1 MLKNIQIE
9 NFALIDSLELDLQKN
24 LTMITG
30 ETGAG
35 KSILLGALGLILGNR
50 ADLSTIRDTSRKC
63 VVEAQFEIKS
73 LELKGFFT
81 EFDLDYEDV
90 SFLRREILPSGKS
103 RAFINDTPVTLAVMN
118 NIGKRLIDIHSQ
130 HQTLQLSKD
139 TFQAEVLNAFII
151 EATKNSKEPA
161 SSFLDSYKEELVN
174 FKNAQKELKKLQS
187 QEALLSKELDY
198 NNFLLE
204 ELESVNLDKI
214 DQTALEEENE
224 QLSNVETI
232 TEVFTEFNTSLSE
245 DDHGVLD
252 QLRQLQNRLQSISG
266 YSTNYASIRERLS
279 SVLLE
284 LEDVYEESSR
294 ESDKVEADPE
304 RQQQINTSLT
314 ILENL
319 YRKHQVGDVS
329 SLIKLRDE
337 LADKVFVSQ
346 GLDKK
351 IKTQEK
357 LLLESEK
364 NLLKISKVLHSLR
377 MKHKI
382 ALETEVLQVVVELG
396 MPDAQFKIELLPLAD
411 FGNFGQ
417 DLIQFTFTANKGS
430 QLLALDKAASGGELS
445 RLMLA
450 IKSILSRCKK
460 LPTIIFDEI
469 DTGVS
474 GVIATKMADI
484 MTVMSKEMQVMAITH
499 LPQIAAAGDDHL
511 IVRKVTD
518 KNMTYSTIQRLDK
531 VARLEEIAQMLSG
544 GTISNAARENARALL
559 N

>member
-1 MLKNIQIE
+1 
-9 NFALIDSLELDLQKN
+9 
-24 LTMITG
+24 
-30 ETGAG
+30 
-35 KSILLGALGLILGNR
+35 
-50 ADLSTIRDTSRKC
+50 
-63 VVEAQFEIKS
+63 
-73 LELKGFFT
+73 
-81 EFDLDYEDV
+81 
-90 SFLRREILPSGKS
+90 
-103 RAFINDTPVTLAVMN
+103 
-118 NIGKRLIDIHSQ
+118 
-130 HQTLQLSKD
+130 
-139 TFQAEVLNAFII
+139 
-151 EATKNSKEPA
+151 
-161 SSFLDSYKEELVN
+161 
-174 FKNAQKELKKLQS
+174 
-187 QEALLSKELDY
+187 
-198 NNFLLE
+198 
-204 ELESVNLDKI
+204 
-214 DQTALEEENE
+214 
-224 QLSNVETI
+224 
-232 TEVFTEFNTSLSE
+232 
-245 DDHGVLD
+245 
-252 QLRQLQNRLQSISG
+252 
-266 YSTNYASIRERLS
+266 
-279 SVLLE
+279 LE

-304 RQQQINTSLT
+304 RLQQINSSLT

-319 YRKHQVGDVS
+319 YRKHQVSDVS
-329 SLIKLRDE
+329 SLIQLRDE
-337 LADKVFVSQ
+337 LADKIFVSQ
-346 GLDKK
+346 GLGKK
-351 IKTQEK
+351 IKTQEN

-382 ALETEVLQVVVELG
+382 DLEAEVLQVVVELG

-474 GVIATKMADI
+474 GAIATKMANI

-518 KNMTYSTIQRLDK
+518 ENMTYSTIKRLDK
-531 VARLEEIAQMLSG
+531 IARLEEIAQMLSG

>member
-1 MLKNIQIE
+1 MLKKIQIE

-35 KSILLGALGLILGNR
+35 KSILLGALVLILGNR
-50 ADLSTIRDTSRKC
+50 ADLSAIRDTSRKC
-63 VVEAQFEIKS
+63 IVEAQFEITS
-73 LELKGFFT
+73 LGLKDLFQ
-81 EFDLDYEDV
+81 EFDLDYENV

-118 NIGKRLIDIHSQ
+118 NIGKRLVDIHSQ

-139 TFQAEVLNAFII
+139 TFQAEVLNAYII

-161 SSFLDSYKEELVN
+161 LLILDNYKRELVV

-204 ELESVNLDKI
+204 ELESVHLDKI

-245 DDHGVLD
+245 DDHGILD
-252 QLRQLQNRLQSISG
+252 QLRQLQNKLQSISS

-294 ESDKVEADPE
+294 EADKVEADPE
-304 RQQQINTSLT
+304 RLLQINTSLT

-319 YRKHQVGDVS
+319 YRKHQAVDVP
-329 SLIKLRDE
+329 SLIQLRDE

-346 GLDKK
+346 GLEKK

-357 LLLESEK
+357 LLQESEK
-364 NLLKISKVLHSLR
+364 SLLKISKVLHDLR
-377 MKHKI
+377 IKHKVS
-382 ALETEVLQVVVELG
+382 LEQEIIQVVIELG
-396 MPDAQFKIELLPLAD
+396 MPNAQFKIELLPLD
-411 FGNFGQ
+411 YFGDSGK
-417 DLIQFTFTANKGS
+417 DMIQFTFTANKGS
-430 QLLALDKAASGGELS
+430 QLLPLDKAASGGELS

-474 GVIATKMADI
+474 GAIATKMADI

-511 IVRKVTD
+511 IVKKQTD
-518 KNMTYSTIQRLDK
+518 EKMTYSTIQRLDGDD
-531 VARLEEIAQMLSG
+531 RLEEIAQMLSG
-544 GTISNAARENARALL
+544 GTISDAARENARALL

>member
-1 MLKNIQIE
+1 MLKHIQIE
-9 NFALIDSLELDLQKN
+9 NFALIDSLELDLQKD

-50 ADLSTIRDTSRKC
+50 ADLSAIRNTSRKC
-63 VVEAQFEIKS
+63 VVEAQFEIATLGLKELF
-73 LELKGFFT
+73 LEL
-81 EFDLDYEDV
+81 DLDYEDL

-118 NIGKRLIDIHSQ
+118 TLGKRLVDIHSQ
-130 HQTLQLSKD
+130 HETLQLSKD

-151 EATKNSKEPA
+151 EATKNSKNPA
-161 SSFLDSYKEELVN
+161 SVILDTYKDELVL
-174 FKNAQKELKKLQS
+174 FKNTQKELKKLKE

-204 ELESVNLDKI
+204 ELEAVNLDKI
-214 DQTALEEENE
+214 DQQALEEENE

-232 TEVFTEFNTSLSE
+232 TEVFTEFNAALGE
-245 DDHGVLD
+245 DDQGILD
-252 QLRQLQNRLQSISG
+252 QLRQLQNRLQSISS
-266 YSTNYASIRERLS
+266 YSTSYATIKERLS

-294 ESDKVEADPE
+294 ESDKIEADPE
-304 RQQQINTSLT
+304 RLLQINTSLT
-314 ILENL
+314 VLENL
-319 YRKHQVGDVS
+319 YRKHQVNDVP
-329 SLIKLRDE
+329 SLIELRDE

-351 IKTQEK
+351 IKNQEK
-357 LLLESEK
+357 LLQESENK
-364 NLLKISKVLHSLR
+364 LFEISKVLHDLK
-377 MKHKI
+377 MKHKT
-382 ALETEVLQVVVELG
+382 ALEAEVLQVVLELG
-396 MPDAQFKIELLPLAD
+396 MPDAQFKIELLPLD
-411 FGNFGQ
+411 HYGSSGV
-417 DLIQFTFTANKGS
+417 DLVQFTFTANKGS

-474 GVIATKMADI
+474 GAIATKMAQI
-484 MTVMSKEMQVMAITH
+484 MTLMSKEMQVMAITH
-499 LPQIAAAGDDHL
+499 LPQIAASGNDHL
-511 IVRKVTD
+511 IVKKVTD
-518 KNMTYSTIQRLDK
+518 DTMTYSTIQRLDK
-531 VARLEEIAQMLSG
+531 EARLEEIAQMLSG

>member
-50 ADLSTIRDTSRKC
+50 ADLSAIRDTSRKC
-63 VVEAQFEIKS
+63 VVEAQFEIS
-73 LELKGFFT
+73 TLDLKKLFQ
-81 EFDLDYEDV
+81 EYDLDYEDL

-118 NIGKRLIDIHSQ
+118 SIGKRLIDIHSQ

-151 EATKNSKEPA
+151 EATKNTSNPA
-161 SSFLDSYKEELVN
+161 SVILDEYKYELGL

-245 DDHGVLD
+245 DDHGILD
-252 QLRQLQNRLQSISG
+252 QLRQLQNKLQSISS

-304 RQQQINTSLT
+304 RLLQINTSLT

-319 YRKHQVGDVS
+319 YRKHQVGEVS
-329 SLIKLRDE
+329 SLIQLRDE

-364 NLLKISKVLHSLR
+364 NLLKLSKVLHDLR

-382 ALETEVLQVVVELG
+382 DLEAEVIQVVVELG

-474 GVIATKMADI
+474 GAIATKMADI
-484 MTVMSKEMQVMAITH
+484 MSLMSKEMQVMAITH

-511 IVRKVTD
+511 IVKKVTD
-518 KNMTYSTIQRLDK
+518 ENMTYSTIQRLDK

>member
-1 MLKNIQIE
+1 LLRNIQIE
-9 NFALIDSLELDLQKN
+9 NFALIDSLELDLKDN

-63 VVEAQFEIKS
+63 VVEAQFEVSTLGLK
-73 LELKGFFT
+73 ELFQ
-81 EFDLDYEDV
+81 EYDLDYEDI

-103 RAFINDTPVTLAVMN
+103 RAFVNDTPVTLAVMN
-118 NIGKRLIDIHSQ
+118 SIGKRLIDIHSQ

-151 EATKNSKEPA
+151 EATKNTLNPA
-161 SSFLDSYKEELVN
+161 SVILNEYKHELGL

-214 DQTALEEENE
+214 DQSALEEENE

-304 RQQQINTSLT
+304 RLLQINTSLT

-319 YRKHQVGDVS
+319 YRKHQVSDVS
-329 SLIKLRDE
+329 SLIQLRDE

-357 LLLESEK
+357 ILLESEK
-364 NLLKISKVLHSLR
+364 NLLKLSKVLHDLR

-382 ALETEVLQVVVELG
+382 DLEAEVIQVVVELG

-411 FGNFGQ
+411 FGKFGQ

-474 GVIATKMADI
+474 GAIATKMANI

-518 KNMTYSTIQRLDK
+518 ENMTYSTIKRLDK
-531 VARLEEIAQMLSG
+531 IARLEEIAQMLSG